1 MASNTSR
8 TSAQMVEDLRV
19 LTGGSSAQSKQLEA
33 LEPRGALAA
42 KRGRADYQAPAAA
55 TGGGGIASPLKEE
68 DASKREYY
76 EDQLIP
82 STDGLAWLR
91 LKSVKK
97 LVMKDGDGAE
107 VVMEFANGLSE

>member
-1 MASNTSR
+1 MANAS
-8 TSAQMVEDLRV
+8 QLKQDLNALQAAERARKS
-19 LTGGSSAQSKQLEA
+19 LSSLD
-33 LEPRGALAA
+33 PRGS
-42 KRGRADYQAPAAA
+42 RPAT
-55 TGGGGIASPLKEE
+55 TGTGTFTPPASAGTGGIASPLKEE